1 MEKKFKN
8 RALLCQSIDRL
19 SMNMANFNEVLS
31 IIGIAFCLVVG
42 IAGAHESEGLTLV
55 LLLFIPVLFFN
66 ISLWR
71 LIRYICV
78 ALCHLLSD
86 SVADKKEEEEKE
98 VK

>member
-31 IIGIAFCLVVG
+31 ILGIAFCLVVG
-42 IAGAHESEGLTLV
+42 IAGAYKSEGLTLV
-55 LLLFIPVLFFN
+55 LLLFIPGLIFN
-66 ISLWR
+66 LSLWK
-71 LIRYICV
+71 LMRYICV

-86 SVADKKEEEEKE
+86 SVADKKEEKE

>member
-1 MEKKFKN
+1 
-8 RALLCQSIDRL
+8 
-19 SMNMANFNEVLS
+19 MANFNEVLS

-42 IAGAHESEGLTLV
+42 IAGADNSEGLTLV

-66 ISLWR
+66 ISLWK

>member
-8 RALLCQSIDRL
+8 RALLRQSIDRL

-42 IAGAHESEGLTLV
+42 IAGAYKSEGLTLV
-55 LLLFIPVLFFN
+55 LLLLIPALIFN
-66 ISLWR
+66 LSLWR
-71 LIRYICV
+71 LMRYICV

>member
-19 SMNMANFNEVLS
+19 SMKIANLNELLS

-42 IAGAHESEGLTLV
+42 IVGAYKSEGLTLV
-55 LLLFIPVLFFN
+55 LLLFVPALFLN
-66 ISLWR
+66 LSLWK
-71 LIRYICV
+71 LIRYICI

-86 SVADKKEEEEKE
+86 SVADKEEEKE